1 MLTSRKFLLAGF
13 LLAALIMPLFSAK
26 ADSLGQS
33 RLFFTDKSFDQQNR
47 AQVTASLKIVAN
59 NGYFYVEDSWYNNL
73 TSGQKVAV
81 ENDLRKLANEFDNVI
96 YPGLTTAYGSEWKP
110 GIDNDNKITILLH
123 DVKKGAAGYFRT
135 QDEVPQIQ
143 STDSNEREMVFLN
156 ANGLASNLIK
166 SYLAHEFTHLITY
179 NQKDRLRGVA
189 EEVWLN
195 EARADYTPTILGY
208 NDIYQGS
215 YLEQRVRGFIN
226 NSRDPIM
233 EWLNTE
239 GDYGALDIFTHYLV
253 EKYGVA
259 ILAESLKT
267 NLVGVDSLNSF
278 LRKYGYNKTFSQIF
292 SDWTLAIYLNDCSLG
307 ADYCFTRPEL
317 KAIKVAPFFILA
329 PSASLTK
336 LGLVYQEKPW
346 AGYWYRIMGGQGK
359 LDLKLAVQAGVALK
373 VSFVLCSQTGTCWVE
388 NLPLDVNNQAEI
400 IFDNFSRDYASLTLI
415 PAILWPL
422 QPPEDFSPVYNLS
435 INLQNYSSQD
445 EAQRIEQLQ
454 KQLAELLQKI
464 AQKKALL
471 EKLSGQQ
478 ALKITCQTSFD
489 RAMALGDKGDN
500 VKCLQTFLAGQGSDI
515 YPAGTVSGFYG
526 SLTQQAVVR
535 FQAKYASEILT
546 PLGLTAP
553 TGRVGLATLAKIRS
567 LYLLK

>member
-1 MLTSRKFLLAGF
+1 MSRKFLLAGV
-13 LLAALIMPLFSAK
+13 LLAALTAPLCFVM

-33 RLFFTDKSFDQQNR
+33 HIFFVDKSFDEQGR
-47 AQVTASLKIVAN
+47 GQVTASLKIVAN

-73 TSGQKVAV
+73 TTEQKTAV
-81 ENDLRKLANEFDNVI
+81 DYDLQKLANEFDNNI
-96 YPGLTTAYGSEWKP
+96 YPRITAIYGSEWKP

-123 DVKKGAAGYFRT
+123 DIKKGAAGYFRT
-135 QDEVPQIQ
+135 QDEAPLIQ
-143 STDSNEREMVFLN
+143 AADSNEREMVFLN
-156 ANGLASNLIK
+156 TNGLASNSIK
-166 SYLAHEFTHLITY
+166 SYLAHEFSHLITY
-179 NQKDRLRGVA
+179 NQKDRLRGVT
-189 EEVWLN
+189 EDVWLN
-195 EARADYTPTILGY
+195 EARADYTSTILGY

-215 YLEQRVRGFIN
+215 YLEQRVRNFIN
-226 NSRDPIM
+226 NSRDPMM

-239 GDYGALDIFTHYLV
+239 GDYGALDIFTYYLV

-278 LRKYGYNKTFSQIF
+278 LRKYGYSKTFSQIF
-292 SDWTLAIYLNDCSLG
+292 SDWTIAIYLNDCSLG
-307 ADYCFTRPEL
+307 ADYCFTKPEL
-317 KAIKVAPFFILA
+317 AVLKVAPFLILA

-359 LDLKLAVQAGVALK
+359 LDLKLAIEAGVALK
-373 VSFVLCSQTGTCWVE
+373 VSFVLCSQTGACRVDA
-388 NLPLDVNNQAEI
+388 LPLDVNNQAEI

-415 PAILWPL
+415 PVILWPL
-422 QPPEDFSPVYNLS
+422 TPPEDFSPVHNLS
-435 INLQNYSSQD
+435 INLQNFSSGD
-445 EAQRIEQLQ
+445 EVARVEQLQ
-454 KQLAELLQKI
+454 KQLNELLQKI
-464 AQKKALL
+464 AQVKALL
-471 EKLSGQQ
+471 EKLSNQA

-489 RAMALGDKGDN
+489 RSMALGDKGGN

-515 YPAGTVSGFYG
+515 YPAGLVSGFYG

-553 TGRVGLATLAKIRS
+553 TGRVGLATLAKIKS
-567 LYLLK
+567 LSLLK

>member
-1 MLTSRKFLLAGF
+1 MAGF
-13 LLAALIMPLFSAK
+13 LLAALIVPLFSVK

-33 RLFFTDKSFDQQNR
+33 HVFFTDKSFDEENR
-47 AQVTASLKIVAN
+47 QQVTASLKIVAN

-73 TSGQKVAV
+73 TSGQKAVV
-81 ENDLRKLANEFDNVI
+81 ENDLQKLANEFDNNI
-96 YPGLTTAYGSEWKP
+96 YPRLTTIYGSEWKP
-110 GIDNDNKITILLH
+110 GIDNDNKLTILLH
-123 DVKKGAAGYFRT
+123 NVKKGAAGYFRT
-135 QDEVPQIQ
+135 QDESPLIQ
-143 STDSNEREMVFLN
+143 AVDSNEREIVFLN
-156 ANGLASNLIK
+156 ANGLASNSIK
-166 SYLAHEFTHLITY
+166 SYLAHEFSHLITY
-179 NQKDRLRGVA
+179 NQKDRLRGVQ

-215 YLEQRVRGFIN
+215 YLEQRVKGFIN

-253 EKYGVA
+253 ERYGVD

-292 SDWTLAIYLNDCSLG
+292 SDWTLAVYLNDCSLG
-307 ADYCFTRPEL
+307 TDYCFTRPEL
-317 KAIKVAPFFILA
+317 ATLKVAPFFILA

-359 LDLKLAVQAGVALK
+359 LDLKLAVEAGVALK
-373 VSFVLCSQTGTCWVE
+373 VAYVLCAQTGACWVE

-422 QPPEDFSPVYNLS
+422 IPPEDFSPVYNLS
-435 INLQNYSSQD
+435 INLQNFSSQD

-454 KQLAELLQKI
+454 KQLNELLQKI
-464 AQKKALL
+464 AQVKALL
-471 EKLSGQQ
+471 EKLNNQK
-478 ALKITCQTSFD
+478 ALKITCQTGFD
-489 RAMALGDKGDN
+489 KSMALGDKGDN

-515 YPAGTVSGFYG
+515 YPAGLVSGFYG
-526 SLTQQAVVR
+526 FLTQQAVAR

-553 TGRVGLATLAKIRS
+553 TGRVGLATLAKIKS
-567 LYLLK
+567 LSLLK